1 MKNKIIVCFM
11 SLLGFASCSDS
22 NEVLSDTTFSDAQT
36 SSSGDW
42 VAVLIDGLYTKWSA
56 GDTILLLQNGQTAF
70 AEAQQS
76 GNISSFSSDMESSF
90 VEGNPLYGI
99 YPADNMVSFDNES
112 VTVVVPFRCAFK
124 RSVAV

>member
-1 MKNKIIVCFM
+1 MINTDKKMKNKIIVCLM
-11 SLLGFASCSDS
+11 SLLGFASCSDN
-22 NEVLSDTTFSDAQT
+22 NEELSDTTFSDAQT

-76 GNISSFSSDMESSF
+76 GN
-90 VEGNPLYGI
+90 LYG
-99 YPADNMVSFDNES
+99 V
-112 VTVVVPFRCAFK
+112 FRQ
-124 RSVAV
+124 

>member
-1 MKNKIIVCFM
+1 MKNRIIVCFM
-11 SLLGFASCSDS
+11 SLLGFASCSDC
-22 NEVLSDTTFSDAQT
+22 NEELGDTTFSDAQT

-56 GDTILLLQNGQTAF
+56 GDTILLLQNGQRAF

-90 VEGNPLYGI
+90 IEGSPLYGI
-99 YPADNMVSFDNES
+99 Y
-112 VTVVVPFRCAFK
+112 R
-124 RSVAV
+124 